1 MFRTAPRLPQLDN
14 QQNNIQIGDTITF
27 NDQWSA
33 MLGLNYA
40 TIIGKRTAAHY
51 TGAGEYEK
59 SKLTPTVSLIYKP
72 VAALTTYA
80 TYMESLESGAVVG
93 GTYTNR
99 GEILPPL
106 VSKQYEIGMKY
117 DVNPNFLLSTA
128 LFRIEKANQ
137 YSDLAT
143 PIPTYVQDGLQ
154 VHNGVE
160 LVLTGKITDNLT
172 IMGGGTLMDISVE
185 KANNP
190 ALEGKKP
197 TNASSRM
204 GKIYA
209 EYALPWIEGLSL
221 TGGIYYTGERY
232 ADAANTD
239 KMPGYTLY
247 DLGARYM
254 TRMFNKSL
262 VVRLNATNITGK
274 NYWLASDSLGVPRM
288 IAFSA
293 SMMF

>member
-1 MFRTAPRLPQLDN
+1 
-14 QQNNIQIGDTITF
+14 
-27 NDQWSA
+27 

-172 IMGGGTLMDISVE
+172 IMGGGTLMHISVE

-232 ADAANTD
+232 ANAANTD

-254 TRMFNKSL
+254 TRMFDKSL